1 MTRASESVR
10 YETSSSVVEGVTAAA
25 SPPPVTE
32 AAKPSGVPE
41 TVGVAACA
49 RAAKPAAR
57 MGAECILVIVWSVC
71 EKSELGDPEKERLQ
85 QRRRSY
91 SETCEA

>member
-1 MTRASESVR
+1 MTHRQKFQNT
-10 YETSSSVVEGVTAAA
+10 YSSSVEVGVTAAA

-49 RAAKPAAR
+49 RAAKPAAT
-57 MGAECILVIVWSVC
+57 MGAECILVMVWSEC
-71 EKSELGDPEKERLQ
+71 WKKE
-85 QRRRSY
+85 
-91 SETCEA
+91 

>member
-1 MTRASESVR
+1 MNT
-10 YETSSSVVEGVTAAA
+10 YSSSVVLGVTAAA

-49 RAAKPAAR
+49 RAAKPAATR
-57 MGAECILVIVWSVC
+57 GAECILVMVWSEC
-71 EKSELGDPEKERLQ
+71 EKRVSWGTREKNGCNNNEEVTRKPA
-85 QRRRSY
+85 RRD
-91 SETCEA
+91 E

>member
-1 MTRASESVR
+1 M
-10 YETSSSVVEGVTAAA
+10 TAAA

-41 TVGVAACA
+41 TVGEAACA
-49 RAAKPAAR
+49 RAAKPAAT
-57 MGAECILVIVWSVC
+57 MGAECILVIVGVSVK
-71 EKSELGDPEKERLQ
+71 KSELGDPGKERLQ